1 MNFKLK
7 AILFFIFMFFT
18 KLSLAQDPMVA
29 ASNVYQKVL
38 LENEKIRVIEI
49 VFEIGETAPQH
60 SHPEHFVYALTAG
73 KLKITNSEG
82 KTIEADIKAGDALM
96 LPAETHTATNIGSTE
111 CRLIVTELK
120 K

>member
-1 MNFKLK
+1 MNFKLM
-7 AILFFIFMFFT
+7 AFLFFVFFT
-18 KLSLAQDPMVA
+18 KIILAQDPMEA

-49 VFEIGETAPQH
+49 VFEVGETAPQH
-60 SHPEHFVYALTAG
+60 SHPEHFVYALTSG

-82 KTIEADIKAGDALM
+82 KTIEAEINAGDVLWI
-96 LPAETHTATNIGSTE
+96 PAETHTATNIGNTE
-111 CRLIVTELK
+111 CKLIVTELK